1 MRHLPLRM
9 QFKMVLERRAAPQN
23 MAAMSLESYL
33 MTRRNAYNDIR
44 LKPLWQHLLQ
54 VSRLQE

>member
-9 QFKMVLERRAAPQN
+9 QFKMVLERRGAPQN
-23 MAAMSLESYL
+23 MAAMLLESFL

-44 LKPLWQHLLQ
+44 LKPLWQHSLQ